1 MKREYGIWRNAH
13 WNNWNNRNEKKV
25 YEEPFNG
32 ITGITKMK
40 KREYGETLNAI
51 TEITEMKK
59 ENMEKRSMQ

>member
-1 MKREYGIWRNAH
+1 MKREYGMWRNAH

-25 YEEPFNG
+25 YGEPFNG

-51 TEITEMKK
+51 TEITEM
-59 ENMEKRSMQ
+59 

>member
-1 MKREYGIWRNAH
+1 
-13 WNNWNNRNEKKV
+13 
-25 YEEPFNG
+25 
-32 ITGITKMK
+32 MK